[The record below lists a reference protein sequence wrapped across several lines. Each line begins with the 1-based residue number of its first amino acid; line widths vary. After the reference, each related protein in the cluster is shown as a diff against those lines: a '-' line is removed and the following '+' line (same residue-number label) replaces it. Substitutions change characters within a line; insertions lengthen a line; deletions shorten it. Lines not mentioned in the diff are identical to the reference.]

1 MYSAGQKVHLRF
13 FSIILQKNL
22 NEILGQ
28 PNTSFS
34 GKRDSRIL
42 NEINKT
48 SRVDPTYFWKRKKR
62 INVLKGALQSIYFKN
77 TGQYIRMM
85 KFWFLKYI

>member
-42 NEINKT
+42 NEINET
-48 SRVDPTYFWKRKKR
+48 SRVDPTYF
-62 INVLKGALQSIYFKN
+62 
-77 TGQYIRMM
+77 
-85 KFWFLKYI
+85 